1 MASSGSSREKGGDSS
16 VVPMDGFCSSD
27 GNAGGES
34 VHAIV
39 HGEGEDIEAS
49 TIRGMIEL
57 AVGLGFVQLLKVV
70 VGVSL
75 QGGSGILISR
85 LPDGTWLAPSSMGV
99 YGLGVGLQFGLE
111 VCDFVF
117 IIHTREGIEHFKR
130 EGNFAVGGNIGAV
143 FSEACQ

>member
-1 MASSGSSREKGGDSS
+1 
-16 VVPMDGFCSSD
+16 MDGFCSSD

-117 IIHTREGIEHFKR
+117 IIQARD
-130 EGNFAVGGNIGAV
+130 GNFDTTTGTCYRDGA
-143 FSEACQ
+143 SLPSNGAK

>member
-1 MASSGSSREKGGDSS
+1 MALSGSSREKGGDTS

-57 AVGLGFVQLLKVV
+57 AVGLGFVQLSKVV

-75 QGGSGILISR
+75 QGGSGILVLR
-85 LPDGTWLAPSSMGV
+85 LPNGTWLAPSSMGV

-117 IIHTREGIEHFKR
+117 IIQTQEGTCL
-130 EGNFAVGGNIGAV
+130 GLGL
-143 FSEACQ
+143 FSVL